1 MKLPM
6 DKLILRILPV
16 PADRQFA
23 ETPLKP
29 GLRKRLANFI
39 PDIRRQYAEKKK
51 NLPPN
56 DKKYRPST
64 MWYFFA
70 TVLVVLSIQNFL
82 GSSRVEVISYSQ
94 FKSLLKKDLINDLV
108 IRETTIDGN
117 LKGAAVKEVLKP
129 EKLKEIS
136 PEVLASKKPFP
147 FETVRVEDPG
157 LTAELESAKIPFKG
171 ELTSN
176 WLPTILSWVVP
187 VGLFFLMWSYLGR
200 KMGSA
205 SGGLMQIGKSKA
217 KVYIEKKTGV
227 TFADVAGI
235 DEAEQEVAEVVGFLK
250 DPDKYQR
257 LGGRIPKGVLIVGPP
272 GTGKTLLARAVAG
285 EAGVPF
291 FSLTGSDFV
300 EMFVGVGAA
309 RVRDL
314 FLQAVKNAPSII
326 FIDELDAIG
335 KARGVSVLAGNDERE
350 QTLNQLLAE
359 MDGFDPNQGVIIM
372 AATNRPEILD
382 AALLRPGRF
391 DRQILVDRPDII
403 GRTKILKLHA
413 KKVTLAADLDLAVV
427 AAKTPGFVGADLANI
442 VNEAALL
449 AARQDKES
457 IDMTDFDEAIER
469 VVAGLQK
476 KSHVINPKEKK
487 IVAYHE
493 SGHALMAE
501 LVPGADPVSKIS
513 IIPRGVAALG
523 YTTQLPTEDRY
534 LMTRSELLARID
546 VLLGGRVAEEIVF
559 GDVSTGA
566 QNDLQRATEIARTM
580 ITQFGMSEKLGLAAL
595 EGPRHATFL
604 MVPTQQPKE
613 YSEETARLID
623 GEVNQILSEAH
634 TKARDI
640 LLAHRDALEELA
652 KLLLDKE
659 VVDRP
664 ALQEILKARSIDS
677 IEEKTRAP
685 ENNGSESPGASHERN
700 NQGMGNPTFLNKREI
715 DPAGRQKS

>member
-1 MKLPM
+1 MKIPIPSSFIRRVPRLSSLQIGKLPEKATPRESVKKFLA
-6 DKLILRILPV
+6 DLRANYQARKKTKLP
-16 PADRQFA
+16 
-23 ETPLKP
+23 T
-29 GLRKRLANFI
+29 
-39 PDIRRQYAEKKK
+39 EKKQR
-51 NLPPN
+51 L
-56 DKKYRPST
+56 SVG
-64 MWYFFA
+64 YFILAFFTILMIHSYYGRA
-70 TVLVVLSIQNFL
+70 H
-82 GSSRVEVISYSQ
+82 VETIRYSQ
-94 FKSLLKKDLINDLV
+94 FKTLLNKGLIAEV
-108 IRETTIDGN
+108 AVGETTIEGN
-117 LKGAAVKEVLKP
+117 MKGEAVKEIFTP
-129 EKLKEIS
+129 EKVKKIS
-136 PEVLASKKPFP
+136 PEIVKGKKTLP

-157 LTAELESAKIPFKG
+157 LTAELEKARVPFKG
-171 ELTSN
+171 EVSNN
-176 WLPTILSWVVP
+176 WLPMILSWLIP
-187 VGLFFLMWSYLGR
+187 VALFFLLWSYIGKR
-200 KMGSA
+200 IGSG

-235 DEAEQEVAEVVGFLK
+235 DEAEEEVAEIVGFLK

-285 EAGVPF
+285 EADVPF
-291 FSLTGSDFV
+291 STLSGSDFV

-314 FLQAVKNAPSII
+314 FMQAVRHAPSII

-335 KARGVSVLAGNDERE
+335 KARGVNMLTSNDERE

-391 DRQILVDRPDII
+391 DRQILVDRPDIR
-403 GRTKILKLHA
+403 GRTKILQLHA
-413 KKVTLAADLDLAVV
+413 KKVKLSPDLDLALV

-457 IDMTDFDEAIER
+457 IEMLDFDEAIER

-493 SGHALMAE
+493 SGHALVAE

-513 IIPRGVAALG
+513 IIPRGIAALG
-523 YTTQLPTEDRY
+523 YTSQLPTEDRY
-534 LMTRSELLARID
+534 LMTRSELLARIC

-559 GDVSTGA
+559 GDISTGA

-580 ITQFGMSEKLGLAAL
+580 ITQFGMSETLGLASL
-595 EGPRHATFL
+595 EGARTATFL
-604 MVPTQQPKE
+604 TVPTHSPKE

-623 GEVNQILSEAH
+623 EEVKQILAEAH
-634 TKARDI
+634 TRARD
-640 LLAHRDALEELA
+640 LLISRRAALEELA
-652 KLLLDKE
+652 TLLLEKE

-664 ALQEILKARSIDS
+664 ALQAILKVRSIDS
-677 IEEKTRAP
+677 IKEKRKPADP
-685 ENNGSESPGASHERN
+685 LENDSYERN
-700 NQGMGNPTFLNKREI
+700 LEREQ
-715 DPAGRQKS
+715 PKA